1 MKVRETTSVQEHV
14 VLTNIKALD
23 LCVCECMYT
32 HAITHTDAQ
41 TALSLACIDFKI
53 IFSFITYSRQNIMA
67 IGFEAFMFSQSRR
80 KFTNKC
86 FSTEREHINASHHL
100 ACHSVRVSAMA
111 KKLSL
116 QEVIDHI
123 TDQENSEEE
132 TTEDESYS
140 EDALQDILEE
150 ENITEQ
156 AENLATTEEEQSSDF
171 EGPAE
176 VDVTFWSKDGNLS
189 WSSSPT
195 EKKGRLSTEN
205 VIKMTPG
212 LTKYATSRIED
223 IKSCF
228 NLFLAEPIE
237 NIVISMT
244 NLEGRRVYKENWN
257 EVDRTDIEAY
267 IGLLILCGV
276 YKSRNEN
283 VASLWDADTGRAIF
297 RATLSQQTFHVL
309 SRVIRFDN
317 RDTRAQRHQY
327 DKLAPIRELWDK
339 WVERL
344 PLIYNPGPEVTVD
357 ERLFAFRGRCNFK
370 QYMPKKPAKYG
381 IKMWTVCDAKNS
393 YAWNMQVYTG
403 KLSSGVPEKNQG
415 KRVVLEVTEGLQGH
429 TVICDNF
436 FTSYNLGTELLK
448 KKSPWWGLSER
459 TSPSFLLR

>member
-1 MKVRETTSVQEHV
+1 
-14 VLTNIKALD
+14 
-23 LCVCECMYT
+23 
-32 HAITHTDAQ
+32 
-41 TALSLACIDFKI
+41 
-53 IFSFITYSRQNIMA
+53 MA

-116 QEVIDHI
+116 QEVLDHI

-140 EDALQDILEE
+140 QDALQDILEE

-195 EKKGRLSTEN
+195 QKKGRLSTEN
-205 VIKMTPG
+205 VIKMTPV

-237 NIVISMT
+237 NI
-244 NLEGRRVYKENWN
+244 G
-257 EVDRTDIEAY
+257 
-267 IGLLILCGV
+267 
-276 YKSRNEN
+276 
-283 VASLWDADTGRAIF
+283 
-297 RATLSQQTFHVL
+297 
-309 SRVIRFDN
+309 
-317 RDTRAQRHQY
+317 
-327 DKLAPIRELWDK
+327 
-339 WVERL
+339 
-344 PLIYNPGPEVTVD
+344 
-357 ERLFAFRGRCNFK
+357 
-370 QYMPKKPAKYG
+370 
-381 IKMWTVCDAKNS
+381 
-393 YAWNMQVYTG
+393 
-403 KLSSGVPEKNQG
+403 
-415 KRVVLEVTEGLQGH
+415 
-429 TVICDNF
+429 
-436 FTSYNLGTELLK
+436 
-448 KKSPWWGLSER
+448 
-459 TSPSFLLR
+459 

>member
-1 MKVRETTSVQEHV
+1 MLLFCKKNAQSHTCQKWPAIESEWGRMKVRETTSVQEHV
-14 VLTNIKALD
+14 VLTNIKAFA
-23 LCVCECMYT
+23 CVNACILT
-32 HAITHTDAQ
+32 LSHTHTRSNC
-41 TALSLACIDFKI
+41 LVFSLFT
-53 IFSFITYSRQNIMA
+53 FITYSRQNIMA

-116 QEVIDHI
+116 QEVLDHI
-123 TDQENSEEE
+123 TDQENSGSIAGIEEE

-228 NLFLAEPIE
+228 NLFLTEPIE

-244 NLEGRRVYKENWN
+244 NL
-257 EVDRTDIEAY
+257 
-267 IGLLILCGV
+267 
-276 YKSRNEN
+276 
-283 VASLWDADTGRAIF
+283 
-297 RATLSQQTFHVL
+297 Q
-309 SRVIRFDN
+309 
-317 RDTRAQRHQY
+317 
-327 DKLAPIRELWDK
+327 
-339 WVERL
+339 
-344 PLIYNPGPEVTVD
+344 
-357 ERLFAFRGRCNFK
+357 
-370 QYMPKKPAKYG
+370 M
-381 IKMWTVCDAKNS
+381 
-393 YAWNMQVYTG
+393 
-403 KLSSGVPEKNQG
+403 QG
-415 KRVVLEVTEGLQGH
+415 KHLQG
-429 TVICDNF
+429 TCNI
-436 FTSYNLGTELLK
+436 YL
-448 KKSPWWGLSER
+448 
-459 TSPSFLLR
+459 